1 MMRIYQSEKF
11 LKKRLLSEPSYEYN
25 LNLKIKKGLLTDKEA
40 LCLYIHTFCKN
51 QYNHYRP
58 KKAISYNK
66 YFTRGKDGWYH
77 VDMPDLKGRFKS
89 ANRYFDNK
97 VYCEEANCH
106 ACAYSFV
113 LNFEGDTT
121 LILGSINPF
130 NLKNG
135 LLHSVC
141 IFTLNGE
148 EYVFDGGHYLVME
161 RSLYYQIFNFI
172 EYQKLSKEEIL
183 QDLDNFAVKPRLKQ
197 NKFLKLWRANELSAK
212 FYGFGFL
219 TYLFDR
225 QDYLDNYQKQND
237 NFSKV
242 VRDYNKFEEKLEK
255 LENKYKVDDISE
267 YIK

>member
-1 MMRIYQSEKF
+1 
-11 LKKRLLSEPSYEYN
+11 
-25 LNLKIKKGLLTDKEA
+25 
-40 LCLYIHTFCKN
+40 
-51 QYNHYRP
+51 
-58 KKAISYNK
+58 
-66 YFTRGKDGWYH
+66 
-77 VDMPDLKGRFKS
+77 
-89 ANRYFDNK
+89 
-97 VYCEEANCH
+97 
-106 ACAYSFV
+106 
-113 LNFEGDTT
+113 
-121 LILGSINPF
+121 
-130 NLKNG
+130 
-135 LLHSVC
+135 
-141 IFTLNGE
+141 
-148 EYVFDGGHYLVME
+148 ME

-172 EYQKLSKEEIL
+172 EYQRLSKEEIL